1 LPIGLWVL
9 AWLFSR
15 HQGSV
20 PIGRKLIWLWK
31 RLPWIR
37 GLALMLLI
45 AAPWYALAEWRTPGF
60 LNYFL
65 IGEHWNRFTQPGW
78 SGDLYGTAHVEPRGT
93 IWFFALAA
101 CLPWS
106 LLLPFASWPGR
117 SRNTTAQEAASQDP
131 YPLGAGSLHWYLW
144 AWALAPCIFFTIS
157 RNTLWTYVL
166 PGLPAAAAL
175 AALWLARNAR
185 PRRVHALVGGG
196 LLATS
201 IVFLV
206 ATLALP
212 AMHNSA
218 QGVAAA
224 YEIRRARTEPIVFI
238 GTDQY
243 SAAFYTRGQA
253 HIVAARLWQDAP
265 SAPQALEQVRPSQGN
280 VGSYFLALRAP
291 QWKRW
296 AAELG
301 PLTQDEGHHGPY
313 RLLRVKPAH

>member
-1 LPIGLWVL
+1 
-9 AWLFSR
+9 
-15 HQGSV
+15 
-20 PIGRKLIWLWK
+20 
-31 RLPWIR
+31 
-37 GLALMLLI
+37 
-45 AAPWYALAEWRTPGF
+45 
-60 LNYFL
+60 
-65 IGEHWNRFTQPGW
+65 
-78 SGDLYGTAHVEPRGT
+78 
-93 IWFFALAA
+93 
-101 CLPWS
+101 
-106 LLLPFASWPGR
+106 
-117 SRNTTAQEAASQDP
+117 
-131 YPLGAGSLHWYLW
+131 
-144 AWALAPCIFFTIS
+144 
-157 RNTLWTYVL
+157 
-166 PGLPAAAAL
+166 LPAAAAL

-218 QGVAAA
+218 QGVVAA

-238 GTDQY
+238 GTDQH

-313 RLLRVKPAH
+313 RLLRVTSAH